1 MLVGADSVQ
10 ITAINGVTLAEPKYA
25 ESSRVYTKVQV
36 GLTLAGYGD
45 VTVTLD
51 YFSQVEGLC
60 SLSINVLKNETLTV
74 TEAVG
79 GYKLTARRFGHGV
92 GMSQR
97 GAQQMANEGFAYDQ
111 ILEFYYPGLTRT
123 RYTMTRT
130 LLSSI
135 DGTPSAP
142 ETRSSSGRRSCMTGS
157 CWSIKE

>member
-1 MLVGADSVQ
+1 MTRGANRKTRGPGRRLLEIGKDLLIAALVLV
-10 ITAINGVTLAEPKYA
+10 N
-25 ESSRVYTKVQV
+25 
-36 GLTLAGYGD
+36 LTLSGYGD
-45 VTVTLD
+45 VSVALD

-60 SLSINVLKNETLTV
+60 SMSINVLKNETLTV

-130 LLSSI
+130 LLDSM
-135 DGTPSAP
+135 DGPPRPAP
-142 ETRSSSGRRSCMTGS
+142 RTSRLRTRSPP
-157 CWSIKE
+157 W